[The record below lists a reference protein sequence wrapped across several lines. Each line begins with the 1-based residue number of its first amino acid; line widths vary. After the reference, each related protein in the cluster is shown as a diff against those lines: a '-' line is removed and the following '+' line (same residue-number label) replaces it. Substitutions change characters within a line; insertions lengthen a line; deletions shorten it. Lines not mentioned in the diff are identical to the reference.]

1 MTDSVPEGYVGNL
14 TEEHEAKL
22 KQLWGTVFKLY
33 DLYESNDPELQAA
46 IKSATDKVNAPK
58 SRFGFF
64 RGASSEPENVVEK
77 YLNMSATT
85 DAGQQAN
92 RKKFVE
98 MLAKYDSKTVRAMVI
113 EAVKADH
120 PDVLIL
126 RFLRARKWDVD
137 AALVMMIFAMDWR
150 CHTFKLESDIMWN
163 GDTKMVENETS
174 SDAHDKAIAKDFM
187 KQLRIGKG
195 YVHGTDRLG
204 RPISCVRVRLH
215 KPFAEKVEAL
225 ERFIVYIIET
235 ARFTLRPPVETAVS
249 VPSHLA
255 CAPFTMLT
263 MNQTVL
269 DFRHERLHSGQHGL
283 RSPQIHHPVLR
294 SKLP

>member
-1 MTDSVPEGYVGNL
+1 MTTTVPEGFLGNL
-14 TEEHEAKL
+14 TQDQEAKL
-22 KQLWGTVFKLY
+22 KQLWGTVFRLY

-46 IKSATDKVNAPK
+46 IKSATEKANAPAK

-64 RGASSEPENVVEK
+64 RGGSSSSEPENVVEK
-77 YLNMSATT
+77 YLNMSATS
-85 DAGQQAN
+85 DAGQLAN

-98 MLAKYDSKTVRAMVI
+98 MLGKYDGQTVRALVV

-126 RFLRARKWDVD
+126 RFLRARKWDID

-150 CHTFKLESDIMWN
+150 CHTFKLETDIMWN

-174 SDAHDKAIAKDFM
+174 SDAHDKTIAKDFM

-195 YVHGTDRLG
+195 YVHGTDKLG

-249 VPSHLA
+249 FRDIGA
-255 CAPFTMLT
+255 CL
-263 MNQTVL
+263 QL
-269 DFRHERLHSGQHGL
+269 KQC
-283 RSPQIHHPVLR
+283 
-294 SKLP
+294 